1 MVRLTIKVKGDVDRL
16 SGNKRELMTVN
27 TRVDDDEGRGV
38 QEGTY
43 EFEVFGR
50 SLFGVTRRPRDPP
63 IASAGFTA
71 ATLRVEIGS
80 PQSIQVPPVL
90 GLNSN

>member
-1 MVRLTIKVKGDVDRL
+1 MVQNDDQSEGDVDRL
-16 SGNKRELMTVN
+16 SGNERELMTAN

-38 QEGTY
+38 QEGKY
-43 EFEVFGR
+43 EFEVFGH

-71 ATLRVEIGS
+71 ATLRGEIGS

>member
-1 MVRLTIKVKGDVDRL
+1 M
-16 SGNKRELMTVN
+16 
-27 TRVDDDEGRGV
+27 
-38 QEGTY
+38 QEGKY

-50 SLFGVTRRPRDPP
+50 SLFGVTRRPHGPP
-63 IASAGFTA
+63 IASVGFTV